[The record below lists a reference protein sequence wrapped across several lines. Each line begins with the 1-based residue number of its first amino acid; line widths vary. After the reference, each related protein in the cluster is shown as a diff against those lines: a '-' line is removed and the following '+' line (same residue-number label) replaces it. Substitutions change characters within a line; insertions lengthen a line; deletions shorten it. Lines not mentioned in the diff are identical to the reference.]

1 MESARMRDKLRFR
14 NGDLSRP
21 RVVSVSQE
29 GLIKTELLQSG
40 ASLPLI
46 IKPAVKDLSL
56 SNWGA
61 TNRDFVER
69 QVLKHGA
76 VLFRDFG
83 LNSVADFE
91 QSVRAI
97 SGEIMTY
104 HERSSPRH
112 EVSDRIYT
120 STDYPAD
127 RAIFPHNEHSY
138 CKSLPL
144 RLFFFCMIPAQ
155 EGGETPIGDCRKIFQ
170 GIDPEVRERFFEK
183 KWMYMRNFGDGF
195 GLPWQTVF
203 QTTDKSVVEDY
214 CRLNNIKVEWK
225 SGDRL
230 RTSQV
235 RPVVAIHPRTGE
247 MVWFNHATF
256 FHIST
261 LEPRLCETL
270 LEEFGEGNLP
280 NNTYYGDG
288 SPIEPSVLDHL
299 RDTYR
304 KEMVSFSW
312 QKGDLVMLDNMLTAH
327 SRASFV
333 GPRQILFAMTE
344 PFTRSDF

>member
-1 MESARMRDKLRFR
+1 MESARIREKLRFR
-14 NGDLSRP
+14 NGELSRP
-21 RVVSVSQE
+21 KVVSVSQE
-29 GLIKTELLQSG
+29 GLVKSELLESG
-40 ASLPLI
+40 ASLPVI

-56 SNWGA
+56 RNWGA
-61 TNRDFVER
+61 TNREFIER
-69 QVLKHGA
+69 LVLKHGA

-83 LNSVADFE
+83 LENVADFE
-91 QSVRAI
+91 RAVTAI
-97 SGEIMTY
+97 AGDTMTY
-104 HERSSPRH
+104 QERSSPRH

-170 GIDPEVRERFFEK
+170 RIDPAIRQRFLEK

-203 QTTDKSVVEDY
+203 QTTDKSAVEDY
-214 CRLNNIKVEWK
+214 CRQNDIKVEWK
-225 SGDRL
+225 PGDRL

-235 RPVVAIHPRTGE
+235 RPVVAVHPRTGE

-256 FHIST
+256 FHITT

-299 RDTYR
+299 RDAYL
-304 KEMVSFSW
+304 KEMVSFPW
-312 QKGDLVMLDNMLTAH
+312 QQGDLLMLDNMLTSH
-327 SRASFV
+327 SRASFA

>member
-1 MESARMRDKLRFR
+1 MESARVREKLRFG
-14 NGDLSRP
+14 NNQQSRP
-21 RVVSVSQE
+21 RAITVSQE
-29 GLIKTELLQSG
+29 GLIRTELLPSG
-40 ASLPLI
+40 ASVPLI

-56 SNWGA
+56 STWGA
-61 TNRDFVER
+61 TNRDFIER
-69 QVLKHGA
+69 QVLQHGA

-83 LNSVADFE
+83 LEGVADFE
-91 QSVRAI
+91 RSVRAV
-97 SGEIMTY
+97 SGEIMPY

-112 EVSDRIYT
+112 EVSDKIYT
-120 STDYPAD
+120 STDYPPEQS
-127 RAIFPHNEHSY
+127 IFPHNEHSY

-144 RLFFFCMIPAQ
+144 RLSFFCVTAAPV
-155 EGGETPIGDCRKIFQ
+155 GGETPIGDTRKIFQ
-170 GIDPEVRERFFEK
+170 RIDPAIRERFIEK
-183 KWMYMRNFGDGF
+183 KWMYLRNFGDGF

-203 QTTDKSVVEDY
+203 QTEDRSVVEDY
-214 CRLNNIKVEWK
+214 CRQNDIKPEWK
-225 SGDRL
+225 PGNRL

-235 RPVVAIHPRTGE
+235 RPVIAVHPRTGE
-247 MVWFNHATF
+247 TVWFNHATF
-256 FHIST
+256 FHITT
-261 LEPRLCETL
+261 LEPKLCETL

-299 RDTYR
+299 RDAYL

-312 QKGDLVMLDNMLTAH
+312 QPGDLLLLDNMLTAH
-327 SRASFV
+327 SRASFA